1 MVVLVGPVI
10 CVEVSPPKP
19 TAAFY
24 LSVRTWRKTD
34 SRQVFQGCCFL
45 FFLPFFRLARRTLA
59 RGAFFGV
66 RLGWGLGVRVCCFL
80 FPLSVFL
87 AVRCSHFFFPHVV
100 VRMRA
105 LGSVVEAV
113 SILLMGCLAPGGPF
127 LAAKF
132 PGWMLFCVGWCLGAG
147 RGVAALLWVSWG
159 GKLFYGG
166 RLTGCPRRLYSI
178 GLPHARKARFENR
191 GGFCFARGRG
201 VSKGAVCARFGPC
214 GARAVVW

>member
-1 MVVLVGPVI
+1 M
-10 CVEVSPPKP
+10 
-19 TAAFY
+19 
-24 LSVRTWRKTD
+24 
-34 SRQVFQGCCFL
+34 L
-45 FFLPFFRLARRTLA
+45 FPFFFALFSVSAPYPRP
-59 RGAFFGV
+59 RGFLWRAVGVGIGSSCLLFSLSFKRIFG
-66 RLGWGLGVRVCCFL
+66 CSL
-80 FPLSVFL
+80 FS
-87 AVRCSHFFFPHVV
+87 FFFPHVV

-105 LGSVVEAV
+105 LGPVVEAV

-132 PGWMLFCVGWCLGAG
+132 PGWILFCVGWCLGAG